1 MAFGCFILRNWPQPR
16 DAFAAAG
23 LLGGGVAVLALA
35 FLVLLLTDASPW
47 VLTPLLLIFF
57 ADSLVHRLP
66 AGTGLLRQSLQPVYL
81 LLLGAVPGAL
91 AVVFAWYTGQSDSLY
106 YQ

>member
-1 MAFGCFILRNWPQPR
+1 MPETV
-16 DAFAAAG
+16 
-23 LLGGGVAVLALA
+23 GVVA
-35 FLVLLLTDASPW
+35 FLILLLTDVSPW

-57 ADSLVHRLP
+57 VDWLVHRLP

-91 AVVFAWYTGQSDSLY
+91 AVVFAWYTGTARPESHLSWSNSVRLGRS
-106 YQ
+106 